1 MPALLDE
8 DDDAEECGNQPVHSS
23 LSHFA
28 AMALSVDE
36 DDKGPTTFVIQD
48 NGLLTS
54 LDTVLMQEMVK
65 FNRLMTNMSSSLVY

>member
-1 MPALLDE
+1 MIDDAEERMPALL
-8 DDDAEECGNQPVHSS
+8 
-23 LSHFA
+23 
-28 AMALSVDE
+28 DE

-65 FNRLMTNMSSSLVY
+65 FNRAISAF